1 MMPIL
6 AGGSLDLLAVNPGL
20 AIWTVITFSVVMLIL
35 WRFAWKPI
43 VEALDARNS
52 KVEDDLK
59 ASEDLRKEAER
70 LLKDY
75 ESKIDSAKHE
85 VNELLDE
92 AKRDAELLRSNIT
105 KEAQEEAA
113 QIKNRAQH
121 DIEQAKIKAIKEV
134 QDYSV
139 DIAMQLVSS
148 VLKGGL
154 DKNVHRDM
162 VLKELDHLKSNN

>member
-1 MMPIL
+1 MPIL
-6 AGGSLDLLAVNPGL
+6 SSGSLDLLAVNPGL
-20 AIWTVITFSVVMLIL
+20 AIWTVITFSLVMVIL
-35 WRFAWKPI
+35 WRFAWTPI
-43 VEALDARNS
+43 VEALDARNT

-59 ASEDLRKEAER
+59 ASEELRKEAEN

-92 AKRDAELLRSNIT
+92 AKRDAEALRGNIT
-105 KEAQEEAA
+105 KEAQDEAGK
-113 QIKNRAQH
+113 IKSRAQH
-121 DIEQAKIKAIKEV
+121 EIEQAKLKAIKEV

-139 DIAMQLVSS
+139 ELAMQLLSS

-154 DKNVHRDM
+154 DKSVHRDM
-162 VLKELDHLKSNN
+162 VVKELEQLKSNN